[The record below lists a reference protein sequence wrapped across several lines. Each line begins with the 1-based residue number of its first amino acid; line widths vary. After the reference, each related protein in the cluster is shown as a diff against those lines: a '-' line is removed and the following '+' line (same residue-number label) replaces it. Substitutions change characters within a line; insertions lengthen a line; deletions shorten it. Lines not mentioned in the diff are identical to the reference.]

1 MQPNKEHAVDCACG
15 CRYPSLDLTEVYV
28 TSAQSRCPCFLV
40 STPYFSPSR
49 LVFMSTKSMV
59 EPEHGEPITKHAHN
73 RTHAIAHALIKQS
86 IVITHAL
93 VFIVHGH
100 ALSHASAHAVRRSL
114 TLIGHSLT
122 RLTLPTIPPCHFWNP
137 LPVCDMSALDCPR
150 LQVVRGL
157 RRQQGEA
164 SYAF

>member
-73 RTHAIAHALIKQS
+73 RTHAIAHALIKRS

-122 RLTLPTIPPCHFWNP
+122 RLTLPTT
-137 LPVCDMSALDCPR
+137 PR
-150 LQVVRGL
+150 ATSGTPSPF
-157 RRQQGEA
+157 A
-164 SYAF
+164 I

>member
-49 LVFMSTKSMV
+49 LVFMSTKGMV

-73 RTHAIAHALIKQS
+73 RTHDCAHSSPMPLRSDHSFRHPRQPRHRHLADVSPVANPGKHAPVSCTLMPYDASDSPLI
-86 IVITHAL
+86 I
-93 VFIVHGH
+93 F
-100 ALSHASAHAVRRSL
+100 
-114 TLIGHSLT
+114 
-122 RLTLPTIPPCHFWNP
+122 C
-137 LPVCDMSALDCPR
+137 C
-150 LQVVRGL
+150 
-157 RRQQGEA
+157 
-164 SYAF
+164 